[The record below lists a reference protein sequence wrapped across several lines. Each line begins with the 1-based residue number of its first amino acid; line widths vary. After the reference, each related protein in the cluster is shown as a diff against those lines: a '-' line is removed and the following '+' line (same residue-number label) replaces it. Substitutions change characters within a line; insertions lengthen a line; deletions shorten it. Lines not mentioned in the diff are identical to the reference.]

1 MEGAGAAHEHV
12 PTGLL
17 NEVWKAL
24 PTDHPCREVLI
35 RWTNAEEGTE
45 FEASELEDVSRRLI
59 AFAHDYKGEEGE
71 LGRLVGSE
79 EGLIVGPDR
88 GGVASIH
95 APVVLAL
102 ALQRLLLLQG
112 VGIRVTSTRRGSA
125 HEELA

>member
-1 MEGAGAAHEHV
+1 MEGAGAAREHV

-17 NEVWKAL
+17 SEVWKAL
-24 PTDHPCREVLI
+24 PPDHPCREVLI
-35 RWTNAEEGTE
+35 RWTNASEGTE
-45 FEASELEDVSRRLI
+45 LETRELEDVARRLI
-59 AFAHDYKGEEGE
+59 AFAHDHKGEEGE

-102 ALQRLLLLQG
+102 ALQRLLLLRG
-112 VGIRVTSTRRGSA
+112 VGIRVTSTQRGSER
-125 HEELA
+125 EELT

>member
-1 MEGAGAAHEHV
+1 MEGAGAIREHV

-24 PTDHPCREVLI
+24 PPDHPCREVLI
-35 RWTNAEEGTE
+35 RWTNAEEGTDL
-45 FEASELEDVSRRLI
+45 EASELEDVARRLI

-79 EGLIVGPDR
+79 EGLLVGPDR

-102 ALQRLLLLQG
+102 ALRRLLLLQA
-112 VGIRVTSTRRGSA
+112 VGLRVTSTQGGFPR
-125 HEELA
+125 EELA